1 MKFIIPVCVLFLLV
15 ACKPV
20 KVTQQYYNDYVN
32 PVASIDY
39 EDTISA
45 NIPAELLDDYY
56 TVDSKIVRL
65 VNQLDLFDSRI
76 DSDKIEY
83 QKSIQPWIKQMAIFD
98 QDQLFISGDD
108 ALGFDPLIRA
118 ELVDLTPE
126 KDRNFLFK
134 NNRQFFIHVI
144 FMPDGQYKA
153 TVVEIDMDILAAE
166 IPNHRTVIAI
176 DDQICGPAI
185 ANLPEACINL
195 RNSTKYSGSIEID
208 GNNWYW
214 IRSMGSDNLVYL
226 YLTQE

>member
-1 MKFIIPVCVLFLLV
+1 MKFIIPVFILFLLV
-15 ACKPV
+15 ACRPV

-39 EDTISA
+39 EDTVSA

-65 VNQLDLFDSRI
+65 ANQLDLFDSRM
-76 DSDKIEY
+76 DSDSIES
-83 QKSIQPWIKQMAIFD
+83 QKSIHPWIKNMAIFD

-108 ALGFDPLIRA
+108 TLGFDPEIRA
-118 ELVDLTPE
+118 ELVALTPE
-126 KDRNFLFK
+126 KDRIFLVN

-144 FMPDGQYKA
+144 SMPDGQYKA
-153 TVVEIDMDILAAE
+153 TVVEVDIDVLAAE

-185 ANLPEACINL
+185 ANLPEACLKL

-208 GNNWYW
+208 DKKWYW

-226 YLTQE
+226 YMTQE

>member
-1 MKFIIPVCVLFLLV
+1 MKFIIPVCVLLLLV

-39 EDTISA
+39 EDTVSA

-65 VNQLDLFDSRI
+65 ATQLDLFDSRI

-83 QKSIQPWIKQMAIFD
+83 QKSIHPWIKQMAIFD

-108 ALGFDPLIRA
+108 TLGFDPQIRA

>member
-1 MKFIIPVCVLFLLV
+1 MKFIIPICVLFLLV

>member
-1 MKFIIPVCVLFLLV
+1 
-15 ACKPV
+15 
-20 KVTQQYYNDYVN
+20 
-32 PVASIDY
+32 
-39 EDTISA
+39 
-45 NIPAELLDDYY
+45 
-56 TVDSKIVRL
+56 
-65 VNQLDLFDSRI
+65 
-76 DSDKIEY
+76 
-83 QKSIQPWIKQMAIFD
+83 
-98 QDQLFISGDD
+98 
-108 ALGFDPLIRA
+108 
-118 ELVDLTPE
+118 
-126 KDRNFLFK
+126 
-134 NNRQFFIHVI
+134 
-144 FMPDGQYKA
+144 MPDGQYKA